1 MHYKSA
7 GLDLSAMLVPAGSLN
22 SGAEV
27 RNTTVQ
33 DHELETR
40 IDLQLIDKAA
50 HVLEAHAKAS
60 SSKETCSEHIV
71 IDAEINNLDRST
83 GAWLSNE
90 VSKRFGDEGLP
101 DNSIEVRFKGHAG
114 QSFGFTCAQGIS
126 LRLDGEANDGCGKGL
141 SGGRIVVK
149 PNDDALNRGDIVCED
164 QIITGNVALYG
175 ATSGAA
181 FFRGIAGERFCVRN
195 SGATTVVEGVG
206 DHGCEY
212 MTGE

>member
-1 MHYKSA
+1 MRKCHLNTCPVGIATQDPELRAKFRGTPEHVVNFLWLLAEDVREQMAELGFRTVNEMVGQADRLEVDPTAMHYKSA

-101 DNSIEVRFKGHAG
+101 DNSIEVRNRPH
-114 QSFGFTCAQGIS
+114 
-126 LRLDGEANDGCGKGL
+126 L
-141 SGGRIVVK
+141 SPHLPPTTRILYRWR
-149 PNDDALNRGDIVCED
+149 PNAPHIPR
-164 QIITGNVALYG
+164 
-175 ATSGAA
+175 
-181 FFRGIAGERFCVRN
+181 
-195 SGATTVVEGVG
+195 
-206 DHGCEY
+206 
-212 MTGE
+212 